1 MMLTVSAPPTTLNCI
16 AEEVPPPG
24 DGFATTK
31 LNCPSAPSS
40 AAGKTAVNWVPDTKV
55 VERELLLKLTVE
67 ALVKPLPVTVRIV
80 SGEFTST

>member
-1 MMLTVSAPPTTLNCI
+1 MMLTVRAPPTTLNCN

-24 DGFATTK
+24 DGFTTAK
-31 LNCPSAPSS
+31 LNWPSALSS
-40 AAGKTAVNWVPDTKV
+40 GVGSTAVNWLPETKV

-67 ALVKPLPVTVRIV
+67 ALVKPLPVTVRVV